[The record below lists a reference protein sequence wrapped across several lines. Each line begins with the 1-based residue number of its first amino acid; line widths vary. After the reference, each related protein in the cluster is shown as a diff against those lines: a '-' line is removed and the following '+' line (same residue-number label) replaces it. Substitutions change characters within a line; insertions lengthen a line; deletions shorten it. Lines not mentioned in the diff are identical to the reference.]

1 MRVEITGL
9 RELVASIEGAVSA
22 TDSEVEAVVSRGA
35 LNIKKHLQREMRDSR
50 HFKGIAPAISY
61 DIESVGAFGGGAIEA
76 EIGPES
82 DGPGALA
89 NIAYF
94 GTSRGGGTVPD
105 PSGALAVEL
114 PKVESALLKFVGGVL
129 D

>member
-1 MRVEITGL
+1 MKVEIAGL
-9 RELVASIEGAVSA
+9 RELVASIEGAVNA
-22 TDSEVEAVVSRGA
+22 TDSEVEAVVGKGA
-35 LNIKKHLQREMRDSR
+35 SNIKKQLVREMKESR
-50 HFKGIAPAISY
+50 SFGQIAHTISY
-61 DIESVGAFGGGAIEA
+61 DVHSVTAFGGGAIEA